1 MLGHQHREDGRHGL
15 AIGSLE
21 GYGRGGT
28 HERAHRLLEGLD
40 AAMRYRDAVAEPR
53 GAELLAVEEAVE
65 DARARNLARV
75 LEEQPD
81 LLEQPLLAARL
92 HVEQHMARRQQP
104 RNQVARPG
112 GALGDHGF
120 RAAPYS
126 CARFM
131 RLIPA
136 ACLFTWK

>member
-1 MLGHQHREDGRHGL
+1 GERLAQLGVAEHLRELREDLQVRLGGMLRHQHREDERHGL

-21 GYGRGGT
+21 GYGRGGA

-65 DARARNLARV
+65 DARARDLARV

-92 HVEQHMARRQQP
+92 H
-104 RNQVARPG
+104 
-112 GALGDHGF
+112 
-120 RAAPYS
+120 
-126 CARFM
+126 
-131 RLIPA
+131 
-136 ACLFTWK
+136 